1 RLSSRSIESIS
12 HRPRPADYRTWRH
25 AAVERWNALRW
36 IVTTKGMNPFDGR
49 FHLRA
54 LEHACDFGHRHASQ
68 VSKCELHRC
77 HHVAV
82 DRKSP
87 LRLFRWMKE
96 PVTAHERRFG
106 IDCAAIHLHHVFA
119 ACVCH
124 DDGAG
129 RERRYGG
136 QCEKA
141 TSVDGH
147 GESVKRFPP
156 PRDAVSVP

>member
-1 RLSSRSIESIS
+1 M
-12 HRPRPADYRTWRH
+12 H
-25 AAVERWNALRW
+25 
-36 IVTTKGMNPFDGR
+36 VTSVTGMR
-49 FHLRA
+49 
-54 LEHACDFGHRHASQ
+54 
-68 VSKCELHRC
+68 
-77 HHVAV
+77 
-82 DRKSP
+82 RKSVSVSCIAVAKCP
-87 LRLFRWMKE
+87 LRLVRWMKE

-156 PRDAVSVP
+156 PRDAVSVPGNI

>member
-1 RLSSRSIESIS
+1 
-12 HRPRPADYRTWRH
+12 
-25 AAVERWNALRW
+25 
-36 IVTTKGMNPFDGR
+36 
-49 FHLRA
+49 
-54 LEHACDFGHRHASQ
+54 
-68 VSKCELHRC
+68 
-77 HHVAV
+77 
-82 DRKSP
+82 
-87 LRLFRWMKE
+87 MKE
-96 PVTAHERRFG
+96 PVTAHEEQMIRREEVSQQLERRFG
-106 IDCAAIHLHHVFA
+106 IDCAAIHPHHVFA

-156 PRDAVSVP
+156 PRDAVSVPGNI